1 MSAVVVVLWNIE
13 LMNLST
19 VQNPLRA
26 CFSLSLL
33 SKDQLQTDFKVTGI
47 RTLNII
53 WFGDGAQN

>member
-13 LMNLST
+13 LMHLSI
-19 VQNPLRA
+19 VQIPFRA
-26 CFSLSLL
+26 CLSLSLL
-33 SKDQLQTDFKVTGI
+33 SKNQLQTGFKVTGI